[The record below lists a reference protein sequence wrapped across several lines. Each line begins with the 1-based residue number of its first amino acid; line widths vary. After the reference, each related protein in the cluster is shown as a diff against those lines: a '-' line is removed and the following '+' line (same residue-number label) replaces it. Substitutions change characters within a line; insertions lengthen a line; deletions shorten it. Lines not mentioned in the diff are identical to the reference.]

1 MNRRVTHRR
10 AGNRGA
16 IVFRTAAIRAD
27 SKEGGDYAY
36 R

>member
-16 IVFRTAAIRAD
+16 IVLRTAASRAD
-27 SKEGGDYAY
+27 TKEGGDYAY